1 MFEKQV
7 KYYLLIKRKT
17 LKSSEDMVWM
27 PYSDMNGIIYFNSLN
42 KVEEIIK
49 ILLRIEVYPPYKL
62 ENIKLRK
69 LTEEEI
75 KIKI

>member
-7 KYYLLIKRKT
+7 KYYLLIKRKI

-49 ILLRIEVYPPYKL
+49 TLLSIEVYPPYKL

-69 LTEEEI
+69 ITEEEVEI
-75 KIKI
+75 KI